1 METIHMQ
8 EVNPVL
14 CWRQCVPAG
23 ERLFILSISSQ
34 TLYSVMLTW
43 ELEIGKGRS
52 IYTMEIVKCYK
63 SLLPF
68 LPSPESVVIKHLPAQ
83 QSETDPTHFRNQ
95 IEQRPKPITPL
106 LSLQQVLS
114 YFLLN
119 RDPLDLELS
128 TEKEIFISFNK
139 HSLNTCTL

>member
-1 METIHMQ
+1 MQ

-34 TLYSVMLTW
+34 TLYSVMSTW
-43 ELEIGKGRS
+43 ELEIGNGGS

-68 LPSPESVVIKHLPAQ
+68 PPSPEPVVIKHLPAQ
-83 QSETDPTHFRNQ
+83 QSETDPTH
-95 IEQRPKPITPL
+95 
-106 LSLQQVLS
+106 
-114 YFLLN
+114 
-119 RDPLDLELS
+119 
-128 TEKEIFISFNK
+128 
-139 HSLNTCTL
+139 